1 MAKALYDNAP
11 ESPEE
16 LAFRKGDIL
25 SVIEQN
31 TGGLEGWW
39 LCSLHGRQGIAP
51 GNRLKLLIGPLF
63 EAQANPTTPARARAP
78 SPSPSPAAA
87 PGGPAA
93 GYQQQGAGVYQ
104 VPPSPQQEV
113 YQVPQRS
120 GAALLAT
127 PDTTP
132 NRSSD
137 TRSPDWLCLGVDQ
150 CSHRDPRGQSRVVR
164 HMAKR
169 AAPKPGLGVYH
180 PASCLTRVVSA
191 F

>member
-1 MAKALYDNAP
+1 MWAPRCFSVLAGLYLTPVCAACLPQTVLAKALYDNAA

-63 EAQANPTTPARARAP
+63 EAQAHPTPARAP
-78 SPSPSPAAA
+78 SPSPAAL
-87 PGGPAA
+87 GGPAA

-120 GAALLAT
+120 AALLAT

-132 NRSSD
+132 NRV
-137 TRSPDWLCLGVDQ
+137 RRGEGGELG
-150 CSHRDPRGQSRVVR
+150 RGGER
-164 HMAKR
+164 
-169 AAPKPGLGVYH
+169 
-180 PASCLTRVVSA
+180 
-191 F
+191 